1 MFLLNISH
9 RSVYLDNYKQRFT
22 KIQSVKVKKVKIQ
35 SEHIFLI
42 NTQNQIKVKII
53 QKMKT
58 QKLQFAS
65 TSLHNLQKNKLV
77 MISIKKTSNSDN
89 KSKHK
94 NTNVDI

>member
-1 MFLLNISH
+1 
-9 RSVYLDNYKQRFT
+9 
-22 KIQSVKVKKVKIQ
+22 
-35 SEHIFLI
+35 
-42 NTQNQIKVKII
+42 
-53 QKMKT
+53 MKT